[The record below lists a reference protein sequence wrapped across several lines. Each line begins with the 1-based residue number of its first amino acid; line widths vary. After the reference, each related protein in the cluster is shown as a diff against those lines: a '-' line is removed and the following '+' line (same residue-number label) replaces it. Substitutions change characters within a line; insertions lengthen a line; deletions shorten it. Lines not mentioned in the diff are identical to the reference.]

1 MPPTAPT
8 HFPQLDQDI
17 KPEAVHIDNI
27 DYDGDINK
35 ESIPSPVVQ
44 MKSSLDDLSTWQ
56 AIKRYKRICAI
67 CMMAAFAASLEGY
80 QSAFF
85 LLRPYFL

>member
-1 MPPTAPT
+1 MPSTAST
-8 HFPQLDQDI
+8 HFPHLDQDI

-56 AIKRYKRICAI
+56 AIKRYKRICTI

>member
-1 MPPTAPT
+1 MPSTAPT

-27 DYDGDINK
+27 DYDGDITK
-35 ESIPSPVVQ
+35 ESIPSPIVQ

-56 AIKRYKRICAI
+56 AIKRYKRICSI
-67 CMMAAFAASLEGY
+67 CLLAAFAASLEGY

-85 LLRPYFL
+85 LPCLYFL